1 MGDRYLKVVLTA
13 IAVALMWLCLWG
25 PAPRWG
31 TPAQAGAVDAQRTQP
46 SPTPWAYH
54 ALYYTGS
61 DGTSYSVLLRVNP
74 VTDEMEYFTPSRM
87 GIELGW
93 LGVGPGRAPA
103 PRARPRSGALD
114 SEAPRATDP
123 RSPAQR

>member
-1 MGDRYLKVVLTA
+1 MADRYMKVVLTA

-25 PAPRWG
+25 PAPTWG
-31 TPAQAGAVDAQRTQP
+31 TPAQAGAVEGQRIQS

-54 ALYYTGS
+54 TLYYTER
-61 DGTSYSVLLRVNP
+61 DGVSYSVLLRVNP

-93 LGVGPGRAPA
+93 IGVGPGRAPTGQVIEGEDSDWIRT
-103 PRARPRSGALD
+103 PDGWRRVPKSG
-114 SEAPRATDP
+114 
-123 RSPAQR
+123 Q